1 MMKRLVFMGTP
12 AFALT
17 ILEALWERQEA
28 GWQVVGVL
36 TRADKPA
43 GRGQQA
49 AASPVKAFALAHDL
63 PVQQPRTLRQPD
75 PLTALAA
82 LQPDVIAVAAYGLIL
97 PQAVLDLPRD
107 GCLNVHAS
115 LLPRHRGA
123 APVAGAL
130 LAGDVE
136 TGTTIMLMDAGMD
149 TGPILSQAK
158 LPIAPGETRGAL
170 MDRLAEQGAALLCAT
185 LPAWLAGAITP
196 QAQDHSLA
204 TMTKPLT
211 KAQGVIDWHLPAAQI
226 ARQVQAFQPWPGAFT
241 SWQGRL
247 LKINAAA
254 PMPAPDLG
262 AEPGQVMA
270 DASGVW
276 VGCGGGALRLLEV
289 QLEGKR
295 SLDALTFTRGQRD
308 FVGSLVGASLPLP
321 PD

>member
-1 MMKRLVFMGTP
+1 MKRLVFMGTP
-12 AFALT
+12 EFALT
-17 ILEALWERQEA
+17 MLEALWAQQGQ
-28 GWQVVGVL
+28 GWEIVGVL
-36 TRADKPA
+36 TRADKPV
-43 GRGQQA
+43 GRGQQVA
-49 AASPVKAFALAHDL
+49 VSPVKAFALAHGL
-63 PVQQPRTLRQPD
+63 PVQQPRTLRQPE
-75 PLTALAA
+75 PLAALAA

-97 PQAVLDLPRD
+97 PQAVLDLPRH

-130 LAGDVE
+130 LAGDAE

-149 TGPILSQAK
+149 TGPILAQAP

-170 MDRLAEQGAALLCAT
+170 MDRLAVQGADLLCAT

-196 QAQDHSLA
+196 QTQDHSLA

-211 KAQGVIDWHLPAAQI
+211 KAQGAIDWRLPAAQI

-247 LKINAAA
+247 LKINAALPLSA
-254 PMPAPDLG
+254 PAG
-262 AEPGQVMA
+262 EPGRVTA
-270 DASGVW
+270 DGQGVY
-276 VGCGGGALRLLEV
+276 VTCGVGALRLVEV

-295 SLDALTFTRGQRD
+295 SLDALTFVRGQRE
-308 FVGSLVGASLPLP
+308 FVGSMVGAALP
-321 PD
+321 PPSA

>member
-1 MMKRLVFMGTP
+1 M
-12 AFALT
+12 
-17 ILEALWERQEA
+17 
-28 GWQVVGVL
+28 
-36 TRADKPA
+36 
-43 GRGQQA
+43 
-49 AASPVKAFALAHDL
+49 
-63 PVQQPRTLRQPD
+63 QQPRTLRQPD

-130 LAGDVE
+130 LAGDAE

-149 TGPILSQAK
+149 TGPILSQAT

-170 MDRLAEQGAALLCAT
+170 LDRLAAQGAELLCAT

-196 QAQDHSLA
+196 QAQDHGLA

-211 KAQGVIDWHLPAAQI
+211 KAQGAIDWRLPAAQI

-262 AEPGQVMA
+262 AEPGQVVA

-276 VGCGGGALRLLEV
+276 VGCGGGALRLLEL

-295 SLDALTFTRGQRD
+295 SLDALTFVRGQRD
-308 FVGSLVGASLPLP
+308 FVGSTVVGASPST